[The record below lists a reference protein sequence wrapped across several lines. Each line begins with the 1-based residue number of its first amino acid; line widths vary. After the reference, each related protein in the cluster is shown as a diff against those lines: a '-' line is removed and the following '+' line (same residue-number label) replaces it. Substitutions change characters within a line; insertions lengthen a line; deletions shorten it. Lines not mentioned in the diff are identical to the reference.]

1 MRRQTPTEPRVHT
14 GVNGELGWQVLP
26 LAPRSCC
33 FLPHSTT
40 SSTALCKFPFPA
52 SESYSS
58 LANSRVTIYWNHW
71 GYLSRCAEWRMT
83 GTVRDYD
90 KPESTVLPDMQGSGP
105 HCRSMGPIWWQP
117 PVFQEKPEISLFV
130 WNFSGRQ
137 DTENLHAGGLLPA
150 ACQIVTST

>member
-1 MRRQTPTEPRVHT
+1 MRKQTPREPRVHT
-14 GVNGELGWQVLP
+14 GVNVDPGWQVLP
-26 LAPRSCC
+26 LAPKSFC

-40 SSTALCKFPFPA
+40 SSTARCEFLFHA

-58 LANSRVTIYWNHW
+58 LANPRVTIYWNHW

-83 GTVRDYD
+83 GTARDCD
-90 KPESTVLPDMQGSGP
+90 NPESTVLPEMHGPGP
-105 HCRSMGPIWWQP
+105 HCRSKGPIRWQP
-117 PVFQEKPEISLFV
+117 AVCQEKPEISLFI

-137 DTENLHAGGLLPA
+137 ALENLHAGGLLPA